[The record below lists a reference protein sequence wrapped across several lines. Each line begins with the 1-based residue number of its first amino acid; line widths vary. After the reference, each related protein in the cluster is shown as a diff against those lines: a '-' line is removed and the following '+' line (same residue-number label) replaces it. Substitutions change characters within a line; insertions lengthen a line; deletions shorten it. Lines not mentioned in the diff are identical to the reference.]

1 MRLLPLVIV
10 CLILAACV
18 AGLQPEPAVA
28 RPTPALA
35 PVALA
40 PTATLPEP
48 QASPTL
54 SEPSAIPTPRPLL
67 VTTAAN
73 VSPEL
78 AGRIQNSL
86 AAIANVQWV
95 DSGGEGA
102 NLIAFERPGQ
112 STGASLAERIYAV
125 VAPFATVRDGVS
137 QEELRGR
144 WTGATADA
152 LYVLEPDAAAL
163 AVVFGSPAAS
173 IVSKAELLSRLESQ
187 PGALGLLPFDE
198 LDPGFKVLAVDGIQP
213 LEENFDAQAYP
224 LAIVLTVSGPEAGSL
239 QTALAGTIPA
249 TNRDPAKLTTLVMTG
264 VTAMSRMTAQRM
276 ERSGY
281 DYPARIIGPTLRQAD
296 ITHISNEVPFI
307 PGCKVN
313 ASANNL
319 RFCSDTTYWAAL
331 EAIGAD
337 IVGLSGNHVNDFG
350 RKGARQSLAFYR
362 QKGVG
367 IYGSGLNE
375 EQACEPLLWVDH
387 GNTFAF
393 IAALAYQPRSAWATE
408 TEPGACYY
416 YTNKQRILDRVRQL
430 STQVDVV
437 AVELQHYERYNPRP
451 TPRQVQEF
459 RELRQAGADIV
470 TGVQSHVPQAIEP
483 YGADA
488 AGGAGVI
495 AYGLGNLFFDQMW
508 SWQTRTGLILRH
520 TLYDGRLLNTEI
532 LTTVLEN
539 HAQPRWAT
547 QAERA
552 RILRPIFDATPALP
566 SP

>member
-1 MRLLPLVIV
+1 MRLLLLAIV
-10 CLILAACV
+10 CLILAACA
-18 AGLQPEPAVA
+18 AGLQPEPTAV
-28 RPTPALA
+28 RLTPAVA

-40 PTATLPEP
+40 PTATPPEP
-48 QASPTL
+48 SP
-54 SEPSAIPTPRPLL
+54 SPTPRPLL
-67 VTTAAN
+67 ATISAN

-78 AGRIQNSL
+78 SIRLRNGL
-86 AAIANVQWV
+86 AAIDNVQWV

-112 STGASLAERIYAV
+112 STGTNLAERVYAV

-137 QEELRGR
+137 LAELTER
-144 WTGATADA
+144 WTGAAA
-152 LYVLEPDAAAL
+152 SGPLFVLQPDAAAL
-163 AVVFGSPAAS
+163 TPVFGGSPAA
-173 IVSKAELLSRLESQ
+173 IVTKAELLPRLASQ

-198 LDPGFKVLAVDGIQP
+198 LDPAFKVLAVDGAQP
-213 LEENFDAQAYP
+213 LDKNFDAQTYP
-224 LAIVLTVSGPEAGSL
+224 LTFALTISGPDAGRL
-239 QTALAGTIPA
+239 QGDLAGVIPA
-249 TNRDPAKLTTLVMTG
+249 TNRDSAKLTTLVMTG

-281 DYPARIIGPTLRQAD
+281 DYPARVIGPTLRQAD
-296 ITHISNEVPFI
+296 ITHVSNEVPFI

-331 EAIGAD
+331 EAIGVD

-362 QKGVG
+362 QQGVG
-367 IYGSGLNE
+367 IYGSGLDE
-375 EQACEPLLWVDH
+375 EQACEPLLWEH
-387 GNTFAF
+387 NGNTFAF

-416 YTNKQRILDRVRQL
+416 YTNKQKILDRVRQL

-470 TGVQSHVPQAIEP
+470 TGVQSHVPQAIET
-483 YGADA
+483 YGVEA
-488 AGGAGVI
+488 AGDAGVI

-552 RILRPIFDATPALP
+552 QILRRIFDAAPALP